1 MYCLQWLIPVLLIPK
16 PWLHPSLL
24 FEHAVFVWFYVLG
37 FFMERRPCYICSLIF
52 FAAVAFLCYSD
63 RDTCVFWPGCRTTN
77 NGEQC
82 AYLNR

>member
-24 FEHAVFVWFYVLG
+24 FEHAMFVWFYVLG

-63 RDTCVFWPGCRTTN
+63 RDACVFWPGCTTDK

-82 AYLNR
+82 EYISR